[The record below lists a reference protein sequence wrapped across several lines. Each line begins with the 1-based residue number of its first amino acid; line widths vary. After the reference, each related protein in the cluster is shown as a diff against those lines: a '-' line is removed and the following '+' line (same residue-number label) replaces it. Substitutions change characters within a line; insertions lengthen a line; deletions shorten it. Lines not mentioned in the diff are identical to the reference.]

1 MASIFFGSS
10 ELLNIKKEILKNVG
24 ANNGGYRNRVYFLC
38 SSCFRYVRTQTKI
51 GGSFLDLRE
60 KLAPYAQ
67 EQGRIY
73 GILPAFIMA
82 VAMLETGYGKST
94 LCNEANNLFSI
105 KGEYNGKS
113 ITLPTT
119 EYVRGK
125 PIKVNAKFRKYPSF
139 RESCRDFC
147 ELIKN
152 GVSWNHTVYSRAVIG
167 VTDLEKACIN
177 FGKTPYMTDP
187 AYSGK
192 LLAVIKSQDLAKYD
206 STPTAPASTHQTQH
220 YKSLVDFL
228 KSNGK
233 DSSFAARALLA
244 KQNGI
249 AHYQGT
255 ADQNTRLLKL
265 LGGQ

>member
-1 MASIFFGSS
+1 M
-10 ELLNIKKEILKNVG
+10 
-24 ANNGGYRNRVYFLC
+24 
-38 SSCFRYVRTQTKI
+38 
-51 GGSFLDLRE
+51 DLRE

-82 VAMLETGYGKST
+82 VAMLETGFGKST

-105 KGEYNGKS
+105 KGEYNGQS
-113 ITLPTT
+113 VTMPTS
-119 EYVRGK
+119 EYEHGK
-125 PIKVNAKFRKYPSF
+125 WIKVNAKFKKYPSF

-167 VTDLEKACIN
+167 ITDLEKVCVN
-177 FGKTPYMTDP
+177 FGRTPYMTDP

-192 LLAVIKSQDLAKYD
+192 LLAVIKSQDLEKFD
-206 STPTAPASTHQTQH
+206 RTPTAPPAAHQTQH

-228 KSNGK
+228 KANGK
-233 DSSFAARALLA
+233 DSSFQSRAILA
-244 KQNGI
+244 KRNGI
-249 AHYQGT
+249 RDYIGT
-255 ADQNTRLLKL
+255 ADQNTKL
-265 LGGQ
+265 LSLLQGGK